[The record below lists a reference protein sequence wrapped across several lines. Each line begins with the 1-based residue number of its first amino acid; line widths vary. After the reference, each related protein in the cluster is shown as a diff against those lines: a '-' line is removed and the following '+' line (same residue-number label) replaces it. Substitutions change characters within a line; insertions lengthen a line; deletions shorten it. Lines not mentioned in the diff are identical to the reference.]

1 MTRFSF
7 KNFFSRTN
15 ANRRKARRAQ
25 NTESTILIVDDSRT
39 VIHVLQKLLEQAGY
53 KALVAM
59 DGEQGIRMA
68 KQHKPNLIFMDL
80 VMPGINGF
88 QATRMIRRDVGI
100 KDIPIIIISGNNA
113 ASEKFWGKRIGANGF
128 LSKPITRK
136 NFFHSIDTILNSN
149 SIAS

>member
-59 DGEQGIRMA
+59 DGETGIRMA

-88 QATRMIRRDVGI
+88 QATRMIRRDVVI

-128 LSKPITRK
+128 LTKPITRK
-136 NFFHSIDTILNSN
+136 NFFHSIDTILNSDP
-149 SIAS
+149 IAS